1 MFRLG
6 QRGSGEGDRS
16 RDKVY
21 PKGGEGV
28 TIHDEINQA
37 LEQLAQARQNFD
49 YATPDFIDVAV
60 AELAAAEVRVDLLY
74 RLAKEGAA

>member
-1 MFRLG
+1 
-6 QRGSGEGDRS
+6 
-16 RDKVY
+16 
-21 PKGGEGV
+21 V

-37 LEQLAQARQNFD
+37 LDQLDQARQNFD

-74 RLAKEGAA
+74 RLAKGCGAVCYLSAIRRGVNGTNLPV

>member
-1 MFRLG
+1 
-6 QRGSGEGDRS
+6 
-16 RDKVY
+16 
-21 PKGGEGV
+21 V

-37 LEQLAQARQNFD
+37 LAQLDQARQNFD

-60 AELAAAEVRVDLLY
+60 AELAAAEARVDLLY

>member
-1 MFRLG
+1 M
-6 QRGSGEGDRS
+6 
-16 RDKVY
+16 
-21 PKGGEGV
+21 

-37 LEQLAQARQNFD
+37 LDQLDQARQNFD

-74 RLAKEGAA
+74 RLAKEEEVGT

>member
-1 MFRLG
+1 M
-6 QRGSGEGDRS
+6 
-16 RDKVY
+16 
-21 PKGGEGV
+21 

-37 LEQLAQARQNFD
+37 LAQLDQARQNFD
-49 YATPDFIDVAV
+49 YAIPEFIDVAV

>member
-1 MFRLG
+1 M
-6 QRGSGEGDRS
+6 
-16 RDKVY
+16 
-21 PKGGEGV
+21 

-37 LEQLAQARQNFD
+37 LDQLDQARQNFD

-74 RLAKEGAA
+74 RLAKEEVAQFVINAKEGRN